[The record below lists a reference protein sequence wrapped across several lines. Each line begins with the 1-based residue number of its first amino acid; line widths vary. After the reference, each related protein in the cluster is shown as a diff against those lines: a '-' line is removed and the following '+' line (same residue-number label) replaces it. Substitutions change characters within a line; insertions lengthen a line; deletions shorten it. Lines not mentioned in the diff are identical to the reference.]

1 MTTEQARKEIV
12 EETLSDRDELRRALI
27 DAINVGIFETNPKGD
42 LFLDQN
48 ICLIELKP
56 VIFKVLNLM
65 NEDTIPVAHIK
76 RILTRVVALIGYVED
91 IAISYANSVNISEE

>member
-1 MTTEQARKEIV
+1 MSTEQARKEIV
-12 EETLSDRDELRRALI
+12 DDVLTNRDELRRALV
-27 DAINVGIFETNPKGD
+27 DAINVGIFEVNHKGN

-91 IAISYANSVNISEE
+91 IAISYANSVNIEE